1 VRPSSA
7 ADFDRKFAA
16 AEDPWDY
23 RTSWYERRKRAVTLA
38 ALPRER
44 YRLAWEPACAIGVLT
59 AELATRADRV
69 VASDGSPRAIEIALR
84 THPGASKAPDGGAR
98 VTFGVSL
105 LPEPP
110 PIPPG
115 AADLVVLS
123 EILYYLD
130 DADRRRT
137 LEVAGDVLATGG
149 DLVAVHW
156 LPRADDAHTSGGPV
170 HERLRS
176 LPGWTPLLRHDDES
190 FVVDVLRRG

>member
-1 VRPSSA
+1 MRRPATA
-7 ADFDRKFAA
+7 ADFDDMFAA
-16 AEDPWDY
+16 DDDPWAY
-23 RTSWYERRKRAVTLA
+23 RTAWYERRKRAVTLA

-69 VASDGSPRAIEIALR
+69 VASDASPRAVALAAL
-84 THPGASKAPDGGAR
+84 PPDVAGR
-98 VTFGVSL
+98 VDLSVAQ
-105 LPEPP
+105 LPAAP

-115 AADLVVLS
+115 TADLVVLS

-130 DADRRRT
+130 DADRART
-137 LEVAGDVLATGG
+137 VELARDVLAPGG

-170 HERLRS
+170 HAWLQS
-176 LPGWTPLLRHDDES
+176 LPGWTGLVHHDDEA
-190 FVVDVLRRG
+190 FVLDVLRRR